1 MSARKLAASSVANI
15 GLHTNKAASSL
26 LSLLPMVVVLTVL
39 FFLLLPLL
47 MVLVDALWWSSD
59 QRSHGINLYHG
70 LPPQAPGAALKRGRR
85 PGR

>member
-59 QRSHGINLYHG
+59 QRSHGINLYLRADFLDLYQVLYQLSA
-70 LPPQAPGAALKRGRR
+70 LPN
-85 PGR
+85 